1 MNFFAEKHGKN
12 SRDTHFSQISKFIES
27 ESKLKQMT
35 SSQDIVDAI
44 LKRQDISNRNRS
56 KLSGFFIWHIFLIH
70 IFFLFVIFFTSLRSE
85 KDCNLRIGFRL

>member
-1 MNFFAEKHGKN
+1 MAQIGIAPYFSWVVDKLLAVSALPYHHTHLNYFAEKHGKN

-44 LKRQDISNRNRS
+44 LKRQEISNKNRL
-56 KLSGFFIWHIFLIH
+56 KLS
-70 IFFLFVIFFTSLRSE
+70 R
-85 KDCNLRIGFRL
+85 